1 MLRWDLDFVL
11 ERHCHYWNKEFK
23 FHLKSK
29 LTQCSLA
36 FRFGSRLISSIN
48 ESSSVIYHQQKS

>member
-36 FRFGSRLISSIN
+36 FRFGSRLI
-48 ESSSVIYHQQKS
+48 